1 MSDRAPLR
9 FGILGCADIAWRRT
23 LPAMA
28 DEPSVRVVAVASR
41 DRDKAAAFAD
51 RFGAAA
57 VTGYANL
64 LARDDIDAVYVPLP
78 TGLHAEWV
86 DRALGSGRHVLS
98 EKPLSTDAASA
109 RRLLEGAAARGLLLW
124 ENLTFVHHTQH
135 RVIRELVVAGDLG
148 DVQNVTATFGIPPLP
163 PGDIRYRPELGGGA
177 LLDLGPYVA
186 QTAVLYL
193 GLELELLASSVRVDP
208 GSGVDVSGG
217 ALLRS
222 PGGATAHLTYGFA
235 HQYASAYTIWGTEG
249 RLVLQRAYTPP
260 PDWAPTIRVHRQ
272 DGIEERVLP
281 AENQFR
287 NSVRSF
293 AEAVRLGEPRPMDAV
308 NILRR
313 ADLLDRLRSTAVRA
327 TAGRAT
333 GDHREPATAGAH

>member
-57 VTGYANL
+57 VTGYADL
-64 LARDDIDAVYVPLP
+64 LARDDVDAVYVPLP

-86 DRALGSGRHVLS
+86 ARALASGRHVLS
-98 EKPLSTDAASA
+98 EKPLSTDRDSA
-109 RRLLEGAAARGLLLW
+109 KRLLDTAAAGGLLLW

-135 RVIRELVVAGDLG
+135 RVIRELVMAGELG
-148 DVQNVTATFGIPPLP
+148 DVQEVTATFGIPPLP
-163 PGDIRYRPELGGGA
+163 STDIRHRPELGGGA

-193 GLELELLASSVRVDP
+193 GPELELLASSVRVDP
-208 GSGVDVSGG
+208 GSGVDVSGA
-217 ALLRS
+217 ALLRT
-222 PGGATAHLTYGFA
+222 PAGATAHLSYGFA
-235 HQYASAYTIWGTEG
+235 HQYRGAYSIWGTEG
-249 RLVLQRAYTPP
+249 RLVLDRAYTPP
-260 PDWAPTIRVHRQ
+260 PDWAPTIRIHRQ
-272 DGIEERVLP
+272 SGVAERMLP

-293 AEAVRLGEPRPMDAV
+293 AEAIRLGEPRPMDAV

-313 ADLLDRLRSTAVRA
+313 ADLLDRLRATAVRA
-327 TAGRAT
+327 VAGA
-333 GDHREPATAGAH
+333 REPAAAGAHH